1 MRYIQIINE
10 VDHNPD
16 VVKIDYD
23 TLQTMIYLG
32 LGQGNWGFGYADVNN
47 YVALIGQV
55 GHGIGKS
62 SGIKNPK
69 QQQDPDSGTKAIITA
84 KDYEP
89 EYGDEA
95 KNIAGQYNTVSGEI
109 SVNKDLVY
117 QLKPGADRIQSSD
130 RASTIVHEMMHRG
143 FDIISRTPKLV
154 AVMPKDVKGYWLND
168 WGAGDRKYYM
178 DLLQASAEHAMI
190 YTHQLGPERFRW
202 NYENVLPFRDLVKAI
217 RAGNTGGAEAL
228 GGMAQILYCRLD
240 AVADKKSPIYG
251 MRPQQIYTYW
261 REQFDLVNEGLKS
274 HFQRVGPPR
283 RLTKGGYAK
292 DRAARDAERQRKER
306 EAKRRTLGSTDMSRI
321 SNTAARLMGKKNVLP
336 EIQAAVDAV
345 FKDLPVSNSWRT
357 TVAETIADLVETNN
371 TEGLN
376 QFIKKLEG
384 ILKQASR

>member
-10 VDHNPD
+10 VDHNPG
-16 VVKIDYD
+16 VIKIPYD
-23 TLQTMIYLG
+23 DLQIMIYLG
-32 LGQGNWGFGYADVNN
+32 LGQGAWGIGYADVNN

-55 GHGIGKS
+55 GHGIGN
-62 SGIKNPK
+62 SGGIINRK
-69 QQQDPDSGTKAIITA
+69 QQQDPDSATKAIINP
-84 KDYEP
+84 KDY
-89 EYGDEA
+89 GD
-95 KNIAGQYNTVSGEI
+95 KSDKIAGQYTPSTGEI
-109 SVNKDLVY
+109 SINKDLAY
-117 QLKPGADRIQSSD
+117 ELKPGVDRVVAAQ
-130 RASTIVHEMMHRG
+130 RASTLVHEMMHRG
-143 FDIISRTPKLV
+143 FDIISRTPELV
-154 AVMPKDVKGYWLND
+154 AVMPEDVKGYWLND
-168 WGAGDRKYYM
+168 WGVRSKGKYY
-178 DLLQASAEHAMI
+178 LENLQASAEHAMI
-190 YTHQLGPERFRW
+190 YSHELGLERFSW
-202 NYENVLPFRDLVKAI
+202 NYEAKYPFRDLVKDI
-217 RAGNTGGAEAL
+217 RTGNTAGIGGLA
-228 GGMAQILYCRLD
+228 GGVNILYCRLD

-251 MRPQQIYTYW
+251 MRPQQIYAYW
-261 REQFDLVNEGLKS
+261 RKQFDLVNEGLAS

-283 RLTKGGYAK
+283 RLTKGGYEK

-384 ILKQASR
+384 ILKRDSQ